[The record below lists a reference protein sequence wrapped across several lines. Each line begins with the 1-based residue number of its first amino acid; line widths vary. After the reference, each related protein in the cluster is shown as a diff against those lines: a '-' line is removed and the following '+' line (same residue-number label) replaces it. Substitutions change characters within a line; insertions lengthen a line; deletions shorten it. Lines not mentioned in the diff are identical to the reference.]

1 MIDIKRCASRRRF
14 WWCKVTLFLGDNLEK
29 SLKIK
34 KKDVERVI
42 SQKKC

>member
-29 SLKIK
+29 RLKNKKRMWKGKYRK
-34 KKDVERVI
+34 KK
-42 SQKKC
+42 C